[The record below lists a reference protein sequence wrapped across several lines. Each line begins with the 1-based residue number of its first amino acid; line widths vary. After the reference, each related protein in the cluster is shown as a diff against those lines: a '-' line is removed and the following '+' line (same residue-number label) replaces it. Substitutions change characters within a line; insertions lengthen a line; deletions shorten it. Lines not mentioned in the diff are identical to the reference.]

1 MVLQVQKIQKQ
12 QTKMDLD
19 EAEKLARLEVL
30 GLLDLDETIKKHP
43 KNTDKVNK
51 MRKRPNQSAPT
62 DLDLAEKKARL
73 EVLEFVMGAR
83 KEVAKKPRNLKPPHM
98 LPGPPNTSVAAIL
111 RRKPLVSETGR
122 RKKTEVG
129 DRREEDQEADVITE
143 MQQMIN
149 NQL

>member
-1 MVLQVQKIQKQ
+1 MVFQVQKIQKQ
-12 QTKMDLD
+12 QAKMDLD

-43 KNTDKVNK
+43 ENTEKVIST
-51 MRKRPNQSAPT
+51 MRKRPNQST

-83 KEVAKKPRNLKPPHM
+83 KEVAKKPTNLKPYHM
-98 LPGPPNTSVAAIL
+98 LPGPSNTSVAAIL

-129 DRREEDQEADVITE
+129 DRREEDQEVYAITE
-143 MQQMIN
+143 MQKIIN

>member
-1 MVLQVQKIQKQ
+1 
-12 QTKMDLD
+12 MDLD

-30 GLLDLDETIKKHP
+30 GLLDLEETIKMHP
-43 KNTDKVNK
+43 KITEKVNT
-51 MRKRPNQSAPT
+51 MRKRPNHSVST

-73 EVLEFVMGAR
+73 EVLEFVMGAK
-83 KEVAKKPRNLKPPHM
+83 KEVAKKPRNLKSLHM
-98 LPGPPNTSVAAIL
+98 LPGTPNTSVAAIL

-122 RKKTEVG
+122 RKKTDVG
-129 DRREEDQEADVITE
+129 DRREEDQEVDVITE